1 MIHRV
6 AKYFRAS
13 LKGPPF
19 WREKKNYM
27 REKERERERERE
39 RTQYERQ
46 EV

>member
-13 LKGPPF
+13 IKGPPF

-27 REKERERERERE
+27 RERERERE